1 MQPVIDIL
9 QSIAI
14 VLLGLSVRRLIDG
27 MKRR

>member
-14 VLLGLSVRRLIDG
+14 VLLGLSVRRLIEV
-27 MKRR
+27 MNKK